1 MATPI
6 GLKIGLAIFDI
17 LSDDSALLA
26 ITGMSAAKIQPAPL
40 KDESKTDVAVVYEF
54 NAINPVNT
62 KRVYRID
69 TAPLH
74 IVDFTCDCIAK
85 DYSTS
90 VSMAQSVTEALET
103 AINNTYNG
111 VKIRGNT
118 LEGATELYNKQ
129 RRYYNKSVSFQ
140 ARVLL

>member
-90 VSMAQSVTEALET
+90 VAIAQSVTQALEGS
-103 AINNTYNG
+103 INDTYNS
-111 VKIRGNT
+111 VKISGIT